1 MTKIKIVCD
10 SMSDIPKELTTV
22 ERVPLKVL
30 IDNKE
35 YFDGVNISNE
45 QFYKLLK
52 ETNEVAKTSQ
62 ATYIQFKEVFERYI
76 NEGYKILYIGGSST
90 ASGTF
95 QSAFISSKDF
105 NEEDIYL
112 VDSVNLSLGTGLL
125 VSKAVELVESGMDI
139 ENIVKELNEL
149 KENIKVM
156 FTVDTLDY
164 LSKGG
169 RISST
174 KATIGTMLKIK
185 PLLVIKNGITE
196 VVSQVR
202 GQKQSIAKIVE
213 FAKENYNENSKYN
226 KIFIGYGDN
235 LKEANTIKEKIK
247 EFIPED
253 KIVMLELGA
262 CICSHSGSN
271 VFGIGFIN

>member
-1 MTKIKIVCD
+1 MKKIKIVCD
-10 SMSDIPKELTTV
+10 SMSDIPKDLTMI
-22 ERVPLKVL
+22 ERVPLKIL
-30 IDNKE
+30 INGIE
-35 YFDGVNISNE
+35 YYDGVNITNE
-45 QFYKLLK
+45 QFYKLLN

-62 ATYIQFKEVFERYI
+62 ATYVQFREVFEKYI

-95 QSAFISSKDF
+95 QSAYIASNDF

-112 VDSVNLSLGTGLL
+112 VDSVNLSLGAGLL
-125 VSKAVELVESGMDI
+125 VNKAVELVNEDLSI
-139 ENIVKELNEL
+139 EEIVKELNEI
-149 KENIKVM
+149 KNNINIL

-185 PLLVIKNGITE
+185 PLLTINNGITE

-202 GQKQSIAKIVE
+202 GQKQSISKIVE
-213 FAKENYNENSKYN
+213 FVKENYNENSKFN
-226 KIFIGYGDN
+226 KVFIGYGDN
-235 LKEANTIKEKIK
+235 LKEANIIKEKIM
-247 EFIPED
+247 EFIPEN

-271 VFGIGFIN
+271 VFGIGFVK